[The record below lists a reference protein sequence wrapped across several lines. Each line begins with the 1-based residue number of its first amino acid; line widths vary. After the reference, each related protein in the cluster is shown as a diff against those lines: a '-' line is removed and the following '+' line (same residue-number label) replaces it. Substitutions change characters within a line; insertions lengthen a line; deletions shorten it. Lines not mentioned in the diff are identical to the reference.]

1 MNKDQ
6 VKGATKD
13 IVGKLQEAAAYT
25 QAAGKFVGSS
35 DQQVLG
41 LKNQAKGKVQQL
53 FGNLKEV
60 VKDTTNKP

>member
-13 IVGKLQEAAAYT
+13 IVGKLQE
-25 QAAGKFVGSS
+25 AAGKFVGSS

>member
-1 MNKDQ
+1 
-6 VKGATKD
+6 
-13 IVGKLQEAAAYT
+13 
-25 QAAGKFVGSS
+25 
-35 DQQVLG
+35 